1 MIEVSESSN
10 SSASSE
16 SGEEE
21 EEEEEE
27 GVRVVE
33 WTPSGALRALGEWE
47 RHTTVSRTVCAC
59 CFACL
64 LASSI
69 IISH

>member
-1 MIEVSESSN
+1 MIEVSESSD

-21 EEEEEE
+21 EGGEE

-47 RHTTVSRTVCAC
+47 RHTTVSRTVCMLLC
-59 CFACL
+59 LFACFFL
-64 LASSI
+64 P
-69 IISH
+69 SH

>member
-1 MIEVSESSN
+1 MIEVSESSD

-16 SGEEE
+16 SGE